1 LFKNILVPTDGS
13 ELAVK
18 AVEQSVLFAKE
29 VGANNAAV
37 LLRIS
42 VSFTPVTRPFGRQTH
57 LLFSAGSR
65 SSRCGR
71 TVASHGLKCCFRERF
86 LSS

>member
-1 LFKNILVPTDGS
+1 MFKNILVPTDGS

-57 LLFSAGSR
+57 LLFSATTGPQPSSNWHARAREDSGS
-65 SSRCGR
+65 
-71 TVASHGLKCCFRERF
+71 
-86 LSS
+86 